1 MALFERMRSKA
12 TGSGLRL
19 VVSTLAVL
27 LLPPF
32 IAVAIVPLALLLFP
46 VAWLAIPFIVPTLL
60 GDALVGGAQPQ
71 PAKSQSPLA
80 RTKLIATA
88 AISGARGH

>member
-1 MALFERMRSKA
+1 MPRVDRASNA
-12 TGSGLRL
+12 TGSGLRSL
-19 VVSTLAVL
+19 VSILALL

-60 GDALVGGAQPQ
+60 GDALVGAQQ
-71 PAKSQSPLA
+71 L
-80 RTKLIATA
+80 
-88 AISGARGH
+88 